1 MSDAVTSESDIQY
14 NQAHKGKLV
23 NVDKNNFLDY
33 NQTHGSATYD
43 SATGIVTLTPDQNN
57 LAGSVTLKDKIDP
70 NHDFSLTT
78 WTNLGDKNTQNWGG
92 DGIGFAFHTFPLD
105 AVGGA
110 GNNLGIG
117 GLANAVGFKLDTF
130 HNPRAKMSDKP
141 GGDSYPADPK
151 NSGTGSYGAM
161 VYTDYNTELSS
172 DGTTKQWNL
181 EVLENINSFTNGTDP
196 ATTQNAEVLPDT
208 VTDGKFHKFIINYKA
223 ATHQLVV
230 TYYPDSD
237 MDTDTLGDAY
247 VWNWTIPDDQYQEM
261 VAAAVAER
269 DSATNKGKYTAD
281 SLPISMAIFAST
293 GWAKNLQ
300 QVKITDFDYTSWETT
315 GSAVLKYVDS
325 TTGKTIARDSVQGDP
340 GAAINSGTNNVRYTN
355 TLNYFKN
362 HGYQLVPTQTLTTAD
377 KDAGYVLMQGTT
389 ASDRIFDDTDSVQEY
404 VVYLEHTYSTATED
418 KTITET
424 VKYQKTNGEEIA
436 PSETKSVTVTHSG
449 IKDNVTG
456 QVNWTEDD
464 KGGTDTW
471 TLKDGDSATIP
482 GVTSPTIDHYVADK
496 TTINPVTVDVA
507 KITTDANGQITVP
520 LSGDPNASTVTFT
533 NDGGNQTQ
541 ELTQV
546 VTYTELGTFSVQYVD
561 QDNGNQV
568 IPDTGYTSAVTKYGD
583 QITYSTADTIADM
596 EKKGYVLVNN
606 EFDQTGQAFGDSSNG
621 HTYTV
626 TLKHGQVPVTPENPG
641 DPGQPINPDDPDGPK
656 WPAGTAK
663 SDLTKDATQ
672 TIHYQDAGDKTPAD
686 NVTTKADAF
695 TKTVTVDKVTGEIV
709 SQTDFTGDPYTFG
722 TVDTPVVDGYHTEKP
737 TAGGLTATVDNP
749 NPTDTVTYIANG
761 QLIPVDQDGNPIPG
775 TPTTTYTTDPKDPTK
790 VVTEIPD
797 VPGYTPT
804 INGQPVT
811 PGSYTPT
818 DPSGDTTV
826 VYVKNTSVMVEYF
839 DQTTG
844 KVLKTDTLTGLM
856 GGDLNYTTTSTIQG
870 YVAKGYRLVSDQFT
884 DAGTTFTKSNDGK
897 TYVITLAHTTQ
908 TQFTRL
914 TTRQTAT
921 SFRLTNKATRFQVPQ
936 RQPTR
941 LTKPTQLR

>member
-43 SATGIVTLTPDQNN
+43 SATGIVTLTHDQNN

-92 DGIGFAFHTFPLD
+92 DGIGFAFHTSPLD

-151 NSGTGSYGAM
+151 NLGTGSYGAM

-181 EVLENINSFTNGTDP
+181 EVPENINSFTNGTDP
-196 ATTQNAEVLPDT
+196 ATTQNAEFLPDT

-247 VWNWTIPDDQYQEM
+247 VWNWTIPDDQYQKM

-325 TTGKTIARDSVQGDP
+325 TTGKTIAGDSVQGDP
-340 GAAINSGTNNVRYTN
+340 GAAINFGTNNVRYTN

-418 KTITET
+418 KTITKT

-464 KGGTDTW
+464 KGGADTW

-482 GVTSPTIDHYVADK
+482 GVTSPTIDHYVSDK

-520 LSGDPNASTVTFT
+520 LSGAPNASTVTFT

-561 QDNGNQV
+561 QDNGN
-568 IPDTGYTSAVTKYGD
+568 
-583 QITYSTADTIADM
+583 
-596 EKKGYVLVNN
+596 
-606 EFDQTGQAFGDSSNG
+606 
-621 HTYTV
+621 
-626 TLKHGQVPVTPENPG
+626 
-641 DPGQPINPDDPDGPK
+641 
-656 WPAGTAK
+656 
-663 SDLTKDATQ
+663 
-672 TIHYQDAGDKTPAD
+672 
-686 NVTTKADAF
+686 
-695 TKTVTVDKVTGEIV
+695 
-709 SQTDFTGDPYTFG
+709 
-722 TVDTPVVDGYHTEKP
+722 
-737 TAGGLTATVDNP
+737 
-749 NPTDTVTYIANG
+749 
-761 QLIPVDQDGNPIPG
+761 
-775 TPTTTYTTDPKDPTK
+775 
-790 VVTEIPD
+790 
-797 VPGYTPT
+797 
-804 INGQPVT
+804 
-811 PGSYTPT
+811 
-818 DPSGDTTV
+818 
-826 VYVKNTSVMVEYF
+826 
-839 DQTTG
+839 
-844 KVLKTDTLTGLM
+844 
-856 GGDLNYTTTSTIQG
+856 
-870 YVAKGYRLVSDQFT
+870 
-884 DAGTTFTKSNDGK
+884 
-897 TYVITLAHTTQ
+897 
-908 TQFTRL
+908 
-914 TTRQTAT
+914 
-921 SFRLTNKATRFQVPQ
+921 
-936 RQPTR
+936 
-941 LTKPTQLR
+941 